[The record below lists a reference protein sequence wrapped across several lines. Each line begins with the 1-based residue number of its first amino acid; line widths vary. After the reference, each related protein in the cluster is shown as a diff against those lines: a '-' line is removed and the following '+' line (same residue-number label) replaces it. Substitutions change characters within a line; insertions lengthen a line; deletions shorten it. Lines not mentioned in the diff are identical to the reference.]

1 MHSMNLR
8 RILVGIRSV
17 INCGT
22 DYGLELI
29 SLYVDYVSTIL
40 ENLALSKFPFIASMQ
55 YEVRQ

>member
-1 MHSMNLR
+1 MNLR

-17 INCGT
+17 MNCGT